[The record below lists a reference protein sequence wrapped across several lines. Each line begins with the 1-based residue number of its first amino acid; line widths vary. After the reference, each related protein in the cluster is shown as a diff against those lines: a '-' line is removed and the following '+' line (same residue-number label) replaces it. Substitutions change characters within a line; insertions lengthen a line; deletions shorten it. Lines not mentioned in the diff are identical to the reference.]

1 MEFNWD
7 EFKKGEIVVHCD
19 TKEKAKD
26 FLNKC
31 VSNNIRWADTQ
42 HITPDINYFKN
53 CGNGICYRF
62 HNIVLGL
69 VYETLK
75 YFKDDDHVRII
86 KWKIGKGENGMD
98 IDITP
103 AAEKAENILNE
114 LTTNKIDYD
123 REYDIHEVFQFDE
136 GIEFKHNNYMYRIM
150 EGLLEVKYYNTNK
163 EWIQCNCIDKC
174 IINAKFK
181 LLKKDKKVNVVDAM
195 KAFKQGKVIKVKH
208 KNTSTVYE
216 PEEFNGEYILTDGD
230 TLIPEEILDGEWYV
244 EKD

>member
-1 MEFNWD
+1 MKNFNWN

-123 REYDIHEVFQFDE
+123 REY
-136 GIEFKHNNYMYRIM
+136 NIM
-150 EGLLEVKYYNTNK
+150 EIMEFEEGTEFTLGDRYICKVEDGYLKIKDGTGS
-163 EWIQCNCIDKC
+163 WIIEHLAKG

-181 LLKKDKKVNVVDAM
+181 LVKKDKKVEFIEAI
-195 KAFKQGKVIKVKH
+195 KAFTKGKTIKVQY
-208 KNTSTVYE
+208 KNIIEIYE

-230 TLIPEEILDGEWYV
+230 TLSPENILHGEWYIK
-244 EKD
+244 ED